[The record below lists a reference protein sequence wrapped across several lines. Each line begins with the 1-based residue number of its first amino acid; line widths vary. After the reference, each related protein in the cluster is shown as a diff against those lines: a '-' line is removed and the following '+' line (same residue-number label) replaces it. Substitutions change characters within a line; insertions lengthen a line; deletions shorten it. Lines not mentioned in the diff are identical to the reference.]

1 MLQRYVS
8 NPSHVIHPQP
18 LEINPDLTCD
28 EVPVTILDWKDKV
41 LRNKTVR
48 MVKVLRRN
56 HSVEEATW
64 EKEEHMQDIGAK
76 GSIIHRDV
84 KSTNIL
90 LDEKMVAKVLD
101 FGLSKMGMAST
112 SKTHISTVVKVL
124 WEVLCARPAL
134 MQKVEATQINLTE
147 LANSCHGDGTFDQII
162 DPNVKGKIEV
172 ECLNKFVDIAISC
185 LHDKGIERPSMND
198 VVRGLELALQLH
210 QKGIGSKGDNGFAYG
225 NDNGDDEYS
234 EQCIFVT
241 IFSEINDTDGK

>member
-1 MLQRYVS
+1 ML
-8 NPSHVIHPQP
+8 
-18 LEINPDLTCD
+18 ED
-28 EVPVTILDWKDKV
+28 EVCGSTHKENDISGSHRDSILFYFLMNSKLYLKILYRRCLMEV
-41 LRNKTVR
+41 AGISGV
-48 MVKVLRRN
+48 VKF
-56 HSVEEATW
+56 S
-64 EKEEHMQDIGAK
+64 GAK

-241 IFSEINDTDGK
+241 IFSKINDTDGK